1 MALPFGWALP
11 TLARRLPTFFHGSTS
26 VRTEA
31 CSSDPPIV
39 FPSATPHVFLR
50 FCLQGKASL
59 QRSNNLLVGTWF
71 RKHLHRTTVPLIVPT
86 IEDEKC
92 LAMTYHPGITSH
104 E

>member
-1 MALPFGWALP
+1 MILSAGCKADGIIWPSKGRAELSYDRARVPFPDKIL
-11 TLARRLPTFFHGSTS
+11 
-26 VRTEA
+26 
-31 CSSDPPIV
+31 
-39 FPSATPHVFLR
+39 
-50 FCLQGKASL
+50 L

-92 LAMTYHPGITSH
+92 LAMTYHLGITSH